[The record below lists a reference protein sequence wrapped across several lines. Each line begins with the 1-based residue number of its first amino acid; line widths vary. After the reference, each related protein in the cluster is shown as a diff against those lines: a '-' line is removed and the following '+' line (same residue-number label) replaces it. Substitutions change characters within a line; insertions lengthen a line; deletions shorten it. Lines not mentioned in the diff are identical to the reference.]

1 MPADASASPGRGGRS
16 RSRDVATVIGVAG
29 LLVTLVFNT
38 IGVWR
43 AEEQARKSRIAT
55 EVNLL
60 TQVGD
65 GANQAAQAV
74 VASGANDKR
83 CDQGAGLSLTD
94 AEEAKLQSALTYYDY
109 MAWLFNDE
117 HVTLPSA
124 KRYWGRDMWD
134 AYDLGRTFKGEE
146 IDVLFQDLA
155 RFVRSAPKGLKPPD
169 PCP

>member
-1 MPADASASPGRGGRS
+1 
-16 RSRDVATVIGVAG
+16 VLGVAG

-43 AEEQARKSRIAT
+43 AEEQARRSRIAT

-83 CDQGAGLSLTD
+83 CDAAAGLSLSD
-94 AEEAKLQSALTYYDY
+94 AQEAKLLSALTYYDY

-146 IDVLFQDLA
+146 IDAAFQDLS
-155 RFVRSAPKGLKPPD
+155 RFVHAAPEELKPPD
-169 PCP
+169 YCQTAGASP